1 MSYQAAQELES
12 LAAKYAS
19 EAIKLDSQ
27 GSYPQAILMYQ
38 KAIEMLMKLINLY
51 PNYQLNQIYMERA
64 QAYKRRIAEIQ
75 RIRGLNDGEAE
86 EAPTTSG
93 GRVETLRANFDDL
106 VMKEKPDV
114 KFDQVIG
121 LDEAKRALQDAI
133 IYPNKRPDLF
143 PLGWPR
149 GILLYGPPGCGK
161 TMLAAATAAEIDAVF
176 LSVDAASIMS
186 KWLGEAEKN
195 VARLF
200 QQARDISQQEGKP
213 VIIFIDEV
221 DSLFGTRSQE
231 VGGEIRV
238 RNQFLKETDGIS
250 EKGKKTPVYILAATN
265 KPWSLDPPFLRR
277 FEKRIYVGLPV
288 MAARKKMFELYTEP
302 LSLASDVK
310 LEELAKLTEG
320 YTGSDIKDIVQAVQ
334 LNVVRELFESG
345 EALKPNSKPRPIN
358 MNDFKTVIKQ
368 RKPSVSP
375 EMVMAY
381 LKWSESFKAL

>member
-12 LAAKYAS
+12 MAARYAQ
-19 EAIKLDSQ
+19 EAIKLDAQ
-27 GSYPQAILMYQ
+27 GNYPQAILYYQ

-51 PNYQLNQIYMERA
+51 PDYKLNQIYYEKAM
-64 QAYKRRIAEIQ
+64 AYKRRIAEIQ
-75 RIRGLNDGEAE
+75 KIRGLGDGDVE
-86 EAPTTSG
+86 EQGG
-93 GRVETLRANFDDL
+93 GRVETLRANFEDL
-106 VMKEKPDV
+106 VIREKPDV

-121 LDEAKRALQDAI
+121 LDEAKRALEDAI

-143 PLGWPR
+143 PLGWPK

-200 QQARDISQQEGKP
+200 QQAREITQQEGKP

-221 DSLFGTRSQE
+221 DSLFGTRAQE

-238 RNQFLKETDGIS
+238 RNQFLKETDGIT
-250 EKGKKTPVYILAATN
+250 EKGKKTPIYILAATN

-277 FEKRIYVGLPV
+277 FEKRIYVGLPN
-288 MAARKKMFELYTEP
+288 MAARKKMFELYTQP
-302 LSLASDVK
+302 LELAPDVK
-310 LEELAKLTEG
+310 LDELAKITEG
-320 YTGSDIKDIVQAVQ
+320 YTGSDIKNIVQAVQ

-345 EALKPNSKPRPIN
+345 KALEPGSKPRPIT
-358 MNDFKTVIKQ
+358 MADFKNVIKQ
-368 RKPSVSP
+368 RKPSVTS

-381 LKWSESFKAL
+381 IKWSETFKAL